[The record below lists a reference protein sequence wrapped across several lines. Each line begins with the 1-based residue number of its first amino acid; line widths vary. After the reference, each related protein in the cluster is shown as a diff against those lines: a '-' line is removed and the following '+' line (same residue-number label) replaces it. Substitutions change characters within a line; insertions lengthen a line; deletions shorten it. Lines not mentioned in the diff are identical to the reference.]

1 MLFPVKRLM
10 IENTGYKRDISLK
23 TIYINS
29 SNVVS
34 ITDYDGAADFLAR
47 EESTLKVESFSLV
60 KLNHTSD
67 DLIVLGTAKEIY
79 SRLKSQ
85 NEDQGILNG

>member
-1 MLFPVKRLM
+1 MLFPVKKLL

-34 ITDYDGAADFLAR
+34 ITDYDGVTEFLLR
-47 EESTLKVESFSLV
+47 ENSQLQDKSFSLL
-60 KLNHTSD
+60 KLNNVSD
-67 DLIVLGTAKEIY
+67 DIIVLGSAQQIY
-79 SRLKSQ
+79 STVREHQSGKLL
-85 NEDQGILNG
+85 LND

>member
-34 ITDYDGAADFLAR
+34 ITDYDGVTEFLLR
-47 EESTLKVESFSLV
+47 ENSSLQGDSFSLIR
-60 KLNHTSD
+60 LNNIAD
-67 DLIVLGTAKEIY
+67 DIIVLGSAQQIY
-79 SRLKSQ
+79 STVRESTDGRQL
-85 NEDQGILNG
+85 LND

>member
-34 ITDYDGAADFLAR
+34 ITDYDGVTEFLLR
-47 EESTLKVESFSLV
+47 ENSSLQGESFSLIR
-60 KLNHTSD
+60 LNNIAD
-67 DLIVLGTAKEIY
+67 DIIVLGSAQQIY
-79 SRLKSQ
+79 STVRESTDGRQL
-85 NEDQGILNG
+85 LND

>member
-1 MLFPVKRLM
+1 M

-34 ITDYDGAADFLAR
+34 ITDYDGVTEFLLR
-47 EESTLKVESFSLV
+47 ENSNLQDESFSLIR
-60 KLNHTSD
+60 LNNITD
-67 DLIVLGTAKEIY
+67 DIIVLGSAQQIFSTVKEVTDG
-79 SRLKSQ
+79 RQL
-85 NEDQGILNG
+85 LND

>member
-29 SNVVS
+29 SSVIS
-34 ITDYDGAADFLAR
+34 ITDYDGVTEFLLR
-47 EESTLKVESFSLV
+47 ENSNLQDKSFSLIR
-60 KLNHTSD
+60 LNNIAD
-67 DLIVLGTAKEIY
+67 DIIVLGSAQQIFSIVKEATDG
-79 SRLKSQ
+79 RQL
-85 NEDQGILNG
+85 LND

>member
-34 ITDYDGAADFLAR
+34 ITDYDGVTEFLLR
-47 EESTLKVESFSLV
+47 ENSTLQDESFSLIR
-60 KLNHTSD
+60 LNNITD
-67 DLIVLGTAKEIY
+67 DIIVLGSAQQIFSTVKEVTDG
-79 SRLKSQ
+79 RQL
-85 NEDQGILNG
+85 LND

>member
-1 MLFPVKRLM
+1 MLFPVKRLI

-34 ITDYDGAADFLAR
+34 VVDYDGVTEFLLR
-47 EESTLKVESFSLV
+47 ENSDLQDKSFSLIR
-60 KLNHTSD
+60 LNNTTD
-67 DLIVLGTAKEIY
+67 DIIALGSAQQIY
-79 SRLKSQ
+79 SIVREHRSGKHLLY
-85 NEDQGILNG
+85 D

>member
-34 ITDYDGAADFLAR
+34 ITDYDGVTEFLLR
-47 EESTLKVESFSLV
+47 ENSNLQDESFSLIR
-60 KLNHTSD
+60 LNNITD
-67 DLIVLGTAKEIY
+67 DIIVLGSAQQIFSTVKEVTDG
-79 SRLKSQ
+79 RQL
-85 NEDQGILNG
+85 LND